1 MCDVPGNIWLRMWVV
16 PRGQVVSL
24 AACSEAKKK
33 KTKKKSEK
41 RNVAVRIVMF
51 TVSLNSHLERISVA
65 LNVADA
71 RQVMHMPKG
80 ALQ

>member
-1 MCDVPGNIWLRMWVV
+1 MTFQETYGFACGSFLVGKLSVWLRAVK
-16 PRGQVVSL
+16 Q
-24 AACSEAKKK
+24 KKK